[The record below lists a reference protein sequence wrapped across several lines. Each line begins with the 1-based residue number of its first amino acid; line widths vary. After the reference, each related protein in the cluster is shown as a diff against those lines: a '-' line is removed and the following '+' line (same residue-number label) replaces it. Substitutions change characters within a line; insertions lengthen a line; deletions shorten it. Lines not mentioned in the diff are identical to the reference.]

1 MKKVIKYGVVGF
13 SKDQFDKKTAYQML
27 HQIYQEIEKQF
38 PDNIIEIVSGYTN
51 SGVPKIAYELADKFG
66 FVTVGYSS
74 KRALTVRSG
83 VYSVHKVI
91 LEGENF
97 GDESAGF
104 IAYIDNLIRIGGGPQ
119 SRKETE
125 MFKDKNQNENNTS
138 NLIEHEVEWLGN

>member
-1 MKKVIKYGVVGF
+1 MKYGVVGF

-97 GDESAGF
+97 GDESAVF